1 MIQAA
6 GERELRFAPPM
17 IAIALAMPRTRRTTD
32 DLARELIA
40 RGLRILLVTVGL
52 LLILGG
58 ALIAPLPGPM
68 GLPLTVAGLML
79 VLRNSFKARKQFVRF
94 QHAHPK
100 LIFPLRRLLRREPEV
115 VLVAWQ
121 QALRVERLIVPRK
134 WRMAVRWR
142 KAGKRRR
149 AMKSA
154 GR

>member
-1 MIQAA
+1 MN
-6 GERELRFAPPM
+6 LT
-17 IAIALAMPRTRRTTD
+17 LAMPPVRFSAAD
-32 DLARELIA
+32 ELARELLGRIA
-40 RGLRILLVTVGL
+40 RVLLVALGL
-52 LLILGG
+52 LFIIAGFV
-58 ALIAPLPGPM
+58 IAPLPGPL
-68 GLPLTVAGLML
+68 GLPLTVIGLML

-134 WRMAVRWR
+134 WRMAARWR
-142 KAGKRRR
+142 KSFKRR
-149 AMKSA
+149 AAAKQA

>member
-1 MIQAA
+1 
-6 GERELRFAPPM
+6 M